1 MELAAAW
8 VIVWLITPQLENSHH
23 DVHHFQVNLYMYKQL
38 KITLIIN
45 KLLLGL
51 KELILILYSTLFW
64 YSYYYI
70 YLYVCLYIHECIC
83 IDAHAHVHT
92 HVTLCEYVSTSA
104 TVKHGCTTLMRMLYD
119 VWKAVCC
126 KYGNKLDLIW
136 LDLIWFDVKKKIKT
150 WLLIGW
156 QHSCQPM
163 RSQVWKSLLFI
174 LTCTFFSYP
183 GLWRCKHRNKQR
195 NYFPSFLHNRYINLS
210 SSQLKID
217 LPIYTI
223 VKCPFMANSV

>member
-104 TVKHGCTTLMRMLYD
+104 TVKHGCTTLRMLYD

-136 LDLIWFDVKKKIKT
+136 FDLITNTCFIWSRLFE
-150 WLLIGW
+150 LINMKW
-156 QHSCQPM
+156 ILWRIS
-163 RSQVWKSLLFI
+163 SQANPCMCLF
-174 LTCTFFSYP
+174 LGTYSVMNRDECTFVIQNWHFS
-183 GLWRCKHRNKQR
+183 
-195 NYFPSFLHNRYINLS
+195 SNR
-210 SSQLKID
+210 KK
-217 LPIYTI
+217 TI
-223 VKCPFMANSV
+223 VK

>member
-23 DVHHFQVNLYMYKQL
+23 DVHHFQVNLYLYKQL

-104 TVKHGCTTLMRMLYD
+104 TVKHGCTTLRMLYD

-136 LDLIWFDVKKKIKT
+136 FDLIIRQSVYSLNHHK
-150 WLLIGW
+150 
-156 QHSCQPM
+156 
-163 RSQVWKSLLFI
+163 WK
-174 LTCTFFSYP
+174 
-183 GLWRCKHRNKQR
+183 WVNWKHTA
-195 NYFPSFLHNRYINLS
+195 PYI
-210 SSQLKID
+210 
-217 LPIYTI
+217 
-223 VKCPFMANSV
+223 V

>member
-8 VIVWLITPQLENSHH
+8 VIVWLITLQLENSHH

-104 TVKHGCTTLMRMLYD
+104 TVKHGCTTLRMLYD

-136 LDLIWFDVKKKIKT
+136 FDLILFPPIHWNHVLSRQRRLYGSDFKT
-150 WLLIGW
+150 LRHIASNL
-156 QHSCQPM
+156 QY
-163 RSQVWKSLLFI
+163 KSHQI
-174 LTCTFFSYP
+174 ATRKY
-183 GLWRCKHRNKQR
+183 
-195 NYFPSFLHNRYINLS
+195 LS
-210 SSQLKID
+210 SRLVI
-217 LPIYTI
+217 LFAPIHWNQVLSRKRRLYSRDFKTLRHI
-223 VKCPFMANSV
+223 VSNLQYKSH